1 MGKIKQ
7 IKLNTNGTPSL
18 QPYKIGADIE
28 DIDYKISNESTKS
41 VREILGEFQTDDA
54 SVKEELDNNKQH
66 ISNLAE
72 QFLNIEQDF
81 STIQKKFEE
90 AEPKLDTLIDLD
102 NIVSEKVTNKVNSKK
117 FSTDDIIWT
126 DGIPVNLHKI
136 LGNLRNLP
144 LQATNLRDWI
154 EKISAMGG
162 NGGSSPGG
170 GGSSPGGGGGGGGG
184 EVGGV
189 SVMPIGSTPA
199 TISVSRLFHSD
210 NATGF
215 YHSPEFEL
223 LTDEQKNISNWQ
235 KNMQSFPQFDNTYT
249 NGRNRLAYT
258 GGSGYERIY
267 LPVDLTGFGTFSFDM
282 RCPMNGYNCSYG
294 SDTEYAFISKFM
306 PDTGALQYNSQNIV
320 AYAELP
326 KTSSNAYTRIE
337 MNVNTPGTYYFGID
351 LGYIV
356 DGVPITIDISNISCI
371 CIQNYYYNYS
381 QEVN

>member
-1 MGKIKQ
+1 MPNNLENNDSIIKKIV
-7 IKLNTNGTPSL
+7 IENNGTYD
-18 QPYKIGADIE
+18 QANIGTSAE
-28 DIDYKISNESTKS
+28 YVDYNN
-41 VREILGEFQTDDA
+41 A
-54 SVKEELDNNKQH
+54 SV
-66 ISNLAE
+66 A
-72 QFLNIEQDF
+72 
-81 STIQKKFEE
+81 
-90 AEPKLDTLIDLD
+90 DTLD
-102 NIVSEKVTNKVNSKK
+102 NIQQQLTRVIQQLTNNTEQIAEMDETVGNARKAINKINSMKNQIEHLSQDIGDEVQK
-117 FSTDDIIWT
+117 NINNTTFFTKDIIWQ
-126 DGIPVNLHKI
+126 DNLERTLRSV
-136 LGNLRNLP
+136 LGNLINLP

-170 GGSSPGGGGGGGGG
+170 GGGGGGSGGL
-184 EVGGV
+184 

-210 NATGF
+210 NATGL
-215 YHSPEFEL
+215 YHSPEIEL

-267 LPVDLTGFGTFSFDM
+267 LPVDLTGSGIFSFDM
-282 RCPMNGYNCSYG
+282 RCPMNGYNCDYG
-294 SDTEYAFISKFM
+294 SDTDYAFISKSM
-306 PDTGALQYNSQNIV
+306 PDSGSYSLQLNNQNIV
-320 AYAELP
+320 AYAALP
-326 KTSSNAYTRIE
+326 KTSSNTYTRIE

-351 LGYIV
+351 FGYIV